1 VAVLLVI
8 ESAMWNPLSKRSVHT
23 VVMLALFSRSTGTGV
38 GSFVTTRC
46 SGWIAKRL
54 ASDQQLK
61 MVLQD
66 RERTKGPM
74 SVDGSRRGV
83 IGLDQGSSIASG
95 MVSLRRLS

>member
-1 VAVLLVI
+1 
-8 ESAMWNPLSKRSVHT
+8 MHT
-23 VVMLALFSRSTGTGV
+23 VVELVLFSRSTGTGV

-61 MVLQD
+61 TVRQD

-83 IGLDQGSSIASG
+83 TGLDQGSSIASG
-95 MVSLRRLS
+95 MVSLRRLN